1 VAEKNLNP
9 WLRVFLPFAAGYFL
23 SYLLRNANA
32 VIVPELTRDLSAS
45 AADLGLL
52 TSAYLF
58 AFGAFQLP
66 LGLLLDRYGPRRVE
80 AGLLLVA
87 ALGCAL
93 FAAGAGLAELA
104 FGRALIGLGVS
115 ACLMGSF
122 KAFSLWFPIERQASL
137 NAAVMAA
144 GGLGAVSATAPL
156 AWALPFAGWRGIF
169 AALSLLGVVAAVAI
183 LSVPERRAP
192 GGHETLG
199 EQLRAL
205 GAILRSRAYW
215 RYAPQTAMLS
225 GGFMALQGLWAGPWL
240 ANFNGYSREGVAFHL
255 LLTSVAMTAGFVSLA
270 AFVTRLARAG
280 MPPQRILTFGIGV
293 GIALLGLIVAD
304 VGATQLLW
312 FGMGLVFSVTNLSY
326 ALLSANFPSHLQGRA
341 NTALNLAAFVG
352 AFGIQW
358 GIGALLDLLGAGRM
372 GPHDA
377 MRVAFTLLLAMQ
389 AAAWGW
395 FLLGAR
401 TPADRRP
408 GASAGRAAP

>member
-1 VAEKNLNP
+1 MAEKPHP

-32 VIVPELTRDLSAS
+32 VIAPELTRDLTLS

-66 LGLLLDRYGPRRVE
+66 LGILLDRYGPRRVE

-87 ALGCAL
+87 ATGCAI
-93 FAAGAGLAELA
+93 FAAGARLDELV
-104 FGRALIGLGVS
+104 FGRGLIGLGVS
-115 ACLMGSF
+115 ACLMASF

-144 GGLGAVSATAPL
+144 GGLGAISATAPL
-156 AWALPFAGWRGIF
+156 SWALPIVGWHGVFASLAVLAGIAAAGIF
-169 AALSLLGVVAAVAI
+169 
-183 LSVPERRAP
+183 SVPEKRGVAS
-192 GGHETLG
+192 GETLG

-205 GAILRSRAYW
+205 GGILRSRAYW
-215 RYAPQTAMLS
+215 RYAPQTAAMT

-240 ANFNGYSREGVAFHL
+240 MNFNGYERETAAIHL
-255 LLTSVAMTAGFVSLA
+255 LLTSTAMTIGFVSLA

-280 MPPQRILTFGIGV
+280 MPPRRLLTAGIGV
-293 GIALLGLIVAD
+293 GIALLALIVAD
-304 VGATQLLW
+304 VGATHWLW

-326 ALLSANFPSHLQGRA
+326 ALLAANFPPQLQGRA

-352 AFGIQW
+352 AFGVQW
-358 GIGALLDLLGAGRM
+358 GIGAVVDLLTAGRM
-372 GPHDA
+372 GPRDSF
-377 MRVAFTLLLAMQ
+377 RIAFGILLAMQ
-389 AAAWGW
+389 ALSWGW
-395 FLLGAR
+395 FVLGAR
-401 TPADRRP
+401 IRADRRP
-408 GASAGRAAP
+408 DASAGRAAP

>member
-1 VAEKNLNP
+1 VKAANP

-32 VIVPELTRDLSAS
+32 VIAPELTRELSAS

-80 AGLLLVA
+80 ATLLLIA
-87 ALGCAL
+87 AAGCAL
-93 FAAGAGLAELA
+93 FASGRELGELA
-104 FGRALIGLGVS
+104 FSRALVGLGVS

-122 KAFSLWFPIERQASL
+122 KAFSLWFPLERQPSL

-156 AWALPFAGWRGIF
+156 AWALPLAGWRGIF
-169 AALSLLGVVAAVAI
+169 GALAVLACLAAAAI
-183 LSVPERRAP
+183 FSVPEKKGAA
-192 GGHETLG
+192 GSETLG
-199 EQLRAL
+199 DQLRAL
-205 GAILRSRAYW
+205 GGILKSRAYW

-240 ANFNGYSREGVAFHL
+240 TQFNGFTREGAAFHL
-255 LLTSVAMTAGFVSLA
+255 LLTSIAMTIGFVSLA

-280 MPPQRILTFGIGV
+280 MPSQRILIGGV
-293 GIALLGLIVAD
+293 GLGLTTLALIVAD

-312 FGMGLVFSVTNLSY
+312 FCMGLVFAVTNLAY
-326 ALLSANFPSHLQGRA
+326 ALLAANFPLQLQGRA

-358 GIGALLDLLGAGRM
+358 GIGALLDFLGAAGLGSRE
-372 GPHDA
+372 
-377 MRVAFTLLLAMQ
+377 AFRLAFGLLLALQ
-389 AAAWGW
+389 ALAWGW
-395 FLLGAR
+395 FVAAR
-401 TPADRRP
+401 TPAGRRR
-408 GASAGRAAP
+408 GASADRAGP